1 MGILGALL
9 GGEASMVLESYTD
22 AERSAGKQTMK
33 LPYKAETLQV
43 KLANKFKSDDT
54 INTSSGTASY
64 EGGESARMTVTFHHD
79 TTMFMDIASF
89 TAGKNL
95 LPLGSKSTP
104 MKDWVK
110 ELTDMMYSMEGSTHM
125 PRYLLLK
132 WGEMAM
138 GDSKSGAFYGV
149 LEEMDITYNIVGTDG
164 QPLAAEVTC
173 TFVESLAPKALE
185 KKEGKNSPDLTH
197 IRQINVGDSLAHKTW
212 EIYKD
217 PAYMIAVAK
226 ANGLDNFR
234 RLKPGDSL
242 VFPPIAE

>member
-1 MGILGALL
+1 MGILGTLL
-9 GGEASMVLESYTD
+9 GSAAAMVLESYTD
-22 AERSAGKQTMK
+22 AERSAGKKEMK

-64 EGGESARMTVTFHHD
+64 EGGESARVTVTFHHD
-79 TTMFMDIASF
+79 TTQFLDVASF
-89 TAGKNL
+89 VSGKKL
-95 LPLGSKSTP
+95 LPPGSKTMA

-110 ELTDMMYSMEGSTHM
+110 KLTDMMYSMEGSTHQ

-149 LEEMDITYNIVGTDG
+149 LEAMDITYNIVGTDG

-173 TFVESLAPKALE
+173 TFVESLASKALE

-197 IRQINVGDSLAHKTW
+197 TRQVNVGDTLAYKTW
-212 EIYKD
+212 EIYKN
-217 PAYMIAVAK
+217 PMYMIAVAQV
-226 ANGLDNFR
+226 NGLDSCR
-234 RLKPGDSL
+234 RLKTGQSL
-242 VFPPIAE
+242 TFPPISE